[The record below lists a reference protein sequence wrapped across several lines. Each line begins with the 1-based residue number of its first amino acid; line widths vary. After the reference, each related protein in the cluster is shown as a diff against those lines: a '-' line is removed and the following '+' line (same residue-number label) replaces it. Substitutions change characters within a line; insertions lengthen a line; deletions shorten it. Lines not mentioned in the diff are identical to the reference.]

1 MATLTILSK
10 NIWRLSTMSDT
21 QHTPTDSEMLDWM
34 FKKCASVIEDGYVG
48 DYCVKHEDGY
58 ICENVY
64 PTPRA
69 AIAAEMAKESK

>member
-1 MATLTILSK
+1 
-10 NIWRLSTMSDT
+10 
-21 QHTPTDSEMLDWM
+21 MLDWM

-69 AIAAEMAKESK
+69 AVAAEMAKENK